1 MLSSGHYIRE
11 EAALKKRITRSRL
24 CCTAKLGTGPQVVI
38 VGLARLAAR
47 VVKMRSFS
55 LITLVASHHNTHL
68 FYEEAFLRLKSEC
81 CSIKMEKDVN

>member
-11 EAALKKRITRSRL
+11 EAALKNRITRSRL
-24 CCTAKLGTGPQVVI
+24 CCTAKLGTGPQIVI

-47 VVKMRSFS
+47 VVKMCSFS

-68 FYEEAFLRLKSEC
+68 FYEEAL
-81 CSIKMEKDVN
+81 IKVEIRVLLY